1 MTISPTHSVDIYD
14 GDAEPIVYHGKTL
27 TGSVP
32 VRAVCVAIASYAFM
46 ASPYPVI
53 ISAEVHCGSESQ
65 IKLVQIL
72 KEVFGGQL
80 VTGALPGFEGV
91 PEGRLPSPEQL
102 RYRVLFKVCRR
113 ASICF
118 VRLTG

>member
-1 MTISPTHSVDIYD
+1 
-14 GDAEPIVYHGKTL
+14 
-27 TGSVP
+27 
-32 VRAVCVAIASYAFM
+32 M

-80 VTGALPGFEGV
+80 VTGALPGFEEV
-91 PEGRLPSPEQL
+91 AEGRLPSPEQL

-113 ASICF
+113 GGIWF
-118 VRLTG
+118 IRLNVDLIRIGGSLSDLLRWRIRNPPIRRS